1 MMNPRTFTR
10 FVFPM
15 LCLMLSSACFWPAG
29 TDTTELSGAVTQT
42 WEALSAFTDQ
52 PSEEPPALELE
63 DEPQPEEISSSDTP
77 GLPLLHVTVDTNCR
91 SGPGALY
98 DYLGAL
104 LTGELAEVLARG
116 SEPGFWV
123 IENPDNPGTECWVG
137 EQYAVIEGDTSRLPE
152 RTPPPP
158 ATPVDPDMALGS
170 IAGFVY
176 FDGNNNGHFG
186 DPQDVPLVNALI
198 NLLNGDCPGHP
209 PFLHAHV
216 DNAGGYIFSDLPPGR
231 YCVNP
236 DNPTYL
242 PATYEID
249 IDGQHAVGINFRTI
263 P

>member
-1 MMNPRTFTR
+1 MIRPRTLTILFIAT
-10 FVFPM
+10 
-15 LCLMLSSACFWPAG
+15 LCLMLSTACLWSAQS
-29 TDTTELSGAVTQT
+29 TSTELSGAVTQT
-42 WEALSAFTDQ
+42 WEALNRFSGQ
-52 PSEEPPALELE
+52 PSEEPPTAV
-63 DEPQPEEISSSDTP
+63 DEPQEDEITPSDTP
-77 GLPLLHVTVDTNCR
+77 GPPMMHVTVATNCR
-91 SGPGALY
+91 SGPGTLY

-137 EQYAVIEGDTSRLPE
+137 EQFAVIEGDTSALPE
-152 RTPPPP
+152 RASPPTP
-158 ATPVDPDMALGS
+158 TPEEYAPTLGS

-176 FDGNNNGHFG
+176 YDGNNNGHFG
-186 DPQDVPLVNALI
+186 DPQDTPLVNALI
-198 NLLNGDCPGHP
+198 NLLEGDCPGHP
-209 PFLHAHV
+209 PFRHAHT
-216 DNAGGYIFSDLPPGR
+216 DSSGGYIFSDLPAGR

-249 IDGQHAVGINFRTI
+249 IDGQHAVGVNFRTV